1 MPFLL
6 WIIGNPLLSGL
17 IAGLIAVIVAVGIW
31 AGFLK
36 IENKVLTHKVS
47 VFVLQDKKRVEIAK
61 ATIAANEA
69 KVKADKLRS
78 KKLESDNAKAKLE
91 VAAAYSAN
99 RKLLGDIEF
108 LRDSASCGLPEAPAD
123 SPIRLGEDPTA
134 FSGSS
139 ERLLIELAKAADKL
153 RTQMFTCQEFV
164 KGL

>member
-6 WIIGNPLLSGL
+6 WIIGNPLLS
-17 IAGLIAVIVAVGIW
+17 GLIAVIVAVGIW

-99 RKLLGDIEF
+99 RKLLRDIEC
-108 LRDSASCGLPEAPAD
+108 LRDPTSCGLPATSAD
-123 SPIRLGEDPTA
+123 TPLRIGEDPA
-134 FSGSS
+134 EFSGSS
-139 ERLLIELAKAADKL
+139 ERLLVELAAAADKL
-153 RTQMFTCQEFV
+153 RSQMFTCQEFV